1 MNGLCGS
8 EKIRRP
14 VRSFVFLFLQV
25 VFLGEEGV
33 DAGGVRKVKHSQSS
47 CPTTHIIVIVII
59 INSPHQIH
67 VAHLWR
73 PKKFGD

>member
-1 MNGLCGS
+1 M
-8 EKIRRP
+8 KIRRP

-47 CPTTHIIVIVII
+47 CAATHIIVIVIVII

-67 VAHLWR
+67 VAHPWR
-73 PKKFGD
+73 PKRFGD